1 MIPDNCEEKLSRKRT
16 LREVIGEDKWFYIFT
31 MLFLIG
37 GLVIGVTELAS
48 GELLTG
54 LVILRIMVMSL
65 GVHAY
70 V

>member
-1 MIPDNCEEKLSRKRT
+1 MSRKRT